1 MRKNVV
7 DVFVRAVED
16 VKDKKQSDQELLLD
30 YLADMVDILVKSTH
44 DYDLKVAISAI
55 KVVTSLVQY
64 DKLNAD
70 QKNYSKR
77 L

>member
-1 MRKNVV
+1 VRKNVV

-70 QKNYSKR
+70 QKN
-77 L
+77 